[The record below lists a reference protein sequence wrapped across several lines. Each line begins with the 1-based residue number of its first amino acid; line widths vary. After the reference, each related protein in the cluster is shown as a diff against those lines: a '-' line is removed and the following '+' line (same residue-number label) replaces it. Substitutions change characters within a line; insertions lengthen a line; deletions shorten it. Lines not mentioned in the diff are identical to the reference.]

1 MRSLLPILRTSSPLL
16 ALAVVA
22 ACGAKSAGSLNGSGD
37 DGSSSGGG
45 GDDATVFGASSGGD
59 DGGGSRVSSSGGFGG
74 SSGDDSDDGGG
85 LSLSGACSYSTSK
98 GQEKNLDVYIMLD
111 QSLSMLGP
119 KWTGVTAALTAF
131 VQQPSLTGVSV
142 GIQYFALNGASCTDT
157 DYAKPEVEIAP
168 LPGVASMITTS
179 LGMHF
184 PSTVTPTL
192 AAEQGAIEHAQS
204 WAKAHPDDAVIV
216 LLATDGD
223 PDSCNLMPDPVTPV
237 ANAAMAGFTG
247 TPKIATFVIGVGS
260 DLANLNQ
267 IAAAGGT
274 TSAFIVDTSMN
285 VQTQFLAAL
294 NTVRGNALGCQYKI
308 PAPAAGSTIDFT
320 KVNVQFTTNGKKS
333 IFPEVSD
340 KSKCP
345 STGNAWYYDDPKT
358 PTEIVLCTSTCG
370 AVSVGGEID
379 VLTGCQSIIK

>member
-1 MRSLLPILRTSSPLL
+1 MPSLSRAYRSPYALVALV

-22 ACGAKSAGSLNGSGD
+22 ACGSKSSGGLSGSSASTGEGSDGGGDDAATTGFGDPGGSSGFGGGTGSGD
-37 DGSSSGGG
+37 DG
-45 GDDATVFGASSGGD
+45 
-59 DGGGSRVSSSGGFGG
+59 
-74 SSGDDSDDGGG
+74 G
-85 LSLSGACSYSTSK
+85 LSLMGACSYSTSK
-98 GQEKNLDVYIMLD
+98 GQEKALDVYIMLD

-119 KWTGVTAALTAF
+119 KWTGVTDAINSF
-131 VQQPSLTGVSV
+131 VMQPLTGVSV
-142 GIQYFALNGASCTDT
+142 GIQYFALNLASCTDT
-157 DYAKPEVEIAP
+157 DYATPEVEIAP
-168 LPGVASMITTS
+168 LPGVASKITAS
-179 LGMHF
+179 LAAHA

-192 AAEQGAIEHAQS
+192 AAEEGAVEHAQA
-204 WAKAHPDDAVIV
+204 WAKMHPDDAVIV

-237 ANAAMAGFTG
+237 ANAAMAGFMG

-294 NTVRGNALGCQYKI
+294 NSVRGTALGCQYKI
-308 PAPAAGSTIDFT
+308 PAPPSGGTIDFS
-320 KVNVQFTTNGKKS
+320 KVNVQFTNNGKQT
-333 IFPEVSD
+333 IFPQVSD

-345 STGNAWYYDDPKT
+345 SSGNAWYYDNNTT
-358 PTEIVLCTSTCG
+358 PTQIILCTTSCG

-379 VLTGCQSIIK
+379 VLTGCQTITK

>member
-1 MRSLLPILRTSSPLL
+1 MASPTGLLRSSSWLL

-22 ACGAKSAGSLNGSGD
+22 ACSSKAKGTLGGSGD
-37 DGSSSGGG
+37 DGTSGSSGGG
-45 GDDATVFGASSGGD
+45 DGGTPQGFGNPTGDDA
-59 DGGGSRVSSSGGFGG
+59 
-74 SSGDDSDDGGG
+74 SGDFTAGDDGGG
-85 LSLSGACSYSTSK
+85 LSLMGACSYSTSK
-98 GQEKNLDVYIMLD
+98 GQQRALDVYIMLD
-111 QSLSMLGP
+111 QSLSMAGA
-119 KWTGVTAALTAF
+119 KWTGVTNAINSF
-131 VQQPSLTGVSV
+131 VMQPLTGVSV
-142 GIQYFALNGASCTDT
+142 GIQYFALNLLSCTDT
-157 DYAKPEVEIAP
+157 DYATPEVEIAP
-168 LPGVASMITTS
+168 LPGVASKITAS
-179 LGMHF
+179 LAMHA

-192 AAEQGAIEHAQS
+192 GAEQGAVEHAQAWS
-204 WAKAHPDDAVIV
+204 KMHPDDAVIV

-274 TSAFIVDTSMN
+274 TSAFIVDTNMN

-294 NTVRGNALGCQYKI
+294 NTVRGTALGCQYKI
-308 PAPAAGSTIDFT
+308 PSPAAGSTIDFT
-320 KVNVQFTTNGKKS
+320 KVNVQFTTNGKKT
-333 IFPEVSD
+333 IFPEVTD

-345 STGNAWYYDDPKT
+345 SSGNAWYYDDPKN
-358 PTEIVLCTSTCG
+358 PSEIVLCTATCG

-379 VLTGCQSIIK
+379 VLTGCQSVIK